1 VSPDKGGGGVV
12 PERAV
17 IMLAVVWAG
26 LKILAVVTGETAFRR
41 LADQIILP
49 IAVVFVVLWYF
60 GYIEG

>member
-1 VSPDKGGGGVV
+1 
-12 PERAV
+12 
-17 IMLAVVWAG
+17 MLAVVWAG